1 MIKRERKLRIKRVFS
16 EDFKKARVKEYELGE
31 FTVKEISD
39 LFSVCSENV
48 YRWIYKYSLY
58 NKKGLKVVEMAK
70 SSEQKV
76 KELQKKIAEL
86 ERLLGQKQIK
96 IDYLE
101 TMIEVA
107 KDEFDID
114 LKKSQIHHNH
124 SHESKSQK
132 LFI

>member
-1 MIKRERKLRIKRVFS
+1 MIKRGRKLRIKRVFS

-114 LKKSQIHHNH
+114 LKKKPNTPQS
-124 SHESKSQK
+124 
-132 LFI
+132 